1 MYTFLVHNIYGTRTL
16 FCHNVDL
23 KPGASVTDER
33 TENWTANISSA
44 CIEILLIF
52 FFPAYSIRW
61 HGLKPKKY
69 YT

>member
-33 TENWTANISSA
+33 TEN
-44 CIEILLIF
+44 
-52 FFPAYSIRW
+52 
-61 HGLKPKKY
+61 
-69 YT
+69 